1 MRRGQYFSG
10 NYGSALGSTANAA
23 NLIAQAGATQGQM
36 FANLGQQIDGAIE
49 KYAQNKKEGEAAD
62 MQIGAIIQNMTPERR
77 QEIASGESE
86 LGKSLSKFIDGELP
100 NSKKK
105 ALLGSLIT
113 VNTAD
118 QLKRKE
124 QMDAQRFL
132 QQQELTKLNM
142 QIARQNLARQK
153 DADQL
158 AEQNRVSENQFFQKL
173 PSLVTDPQAQR
184 QADIARPGLAALG
197 NGDAR
202 NRFMQAQLQDPR
214 NQKRVIDLTDQDF
227 LDQFKGDP
235 QQIERALA
243 FIEKRRAA
251 QKPQK
256 IARTITVQDGQG
268 GFTQVGVD
276 EAGNP
281 VRDFGPPKPS
291 GMYPTPEE
299 QAKGKEDILSV
310 ENANDFVNKTRENS
324 LDSAKSIRPATRALT
339 LLEKGDLDTGGIAE
353 LKTNTIAMLDSLG
366 IPIDKETMDK
376 VANTQNFRAE
386 VGKFLFENI
395 SNTKGSIS
403 EKEMDIFAKIS
414 PGLQM
419 TPEANKVLLKY
430 VIKKAERDKDRVK
443 FIQDMRR
450 KGVGI
455 VEQRNRLED
464 YMIEND
470 LSEVLSPIAG
480 QPGEQSPQNTFN
492 LNGQSVQGEVVG
504 TKPNGD
510 KLIKVNGQIF
520 VQPAQ

>member
-1 MRRGQYFSG
+1 MAIGDTVNAGLMRVDFSPIARAG
-10 NYGSALGSTANAA
+10 E
-23 NLIAQAGATQGQM
+23 AQAR
-36 FANLGQQIDGAIE
+36 ANQAFGDAIGGVIDKFYQKKKEKAEKEQLKQAYLKLGMPEEVADAAKNDKDLANQFINKMNADRNYSLEMEKFNQAGELRDLQRQQI
-49 KYAQNKKEGEAAD
+49 
-62 MQIGAIIQNMTPERR
+62 MRNMER
-77 QEIASGESE
+77 QES
-86 LGKSLSKFIDGELP
+86 
-100 NSKKK
+100 
-105 ALLGSLIT
+105 
-113 VNTAD
+113 AD
-118 QLKRKE
+118 QLKGE
-124 QMDAQRFL
+124 
-132 QQQELTKLNM
+132 ELM
-142 QIARQNLARQK
+142 A
-153 DADQL
+153 
-158 AEQNRVSENQFFQKL
+158 ENQFLQTL
-173 PSLVTDPQAQR
+173 PSLITSPQAQR
-184 QADIARPGLAALG
+184 QADIARPGLPALG
-197 NGDAR
+197 NADTR
-202 NRFMQAQLQDPR
+202 NRFLQSQLENPR
-214 NQKRVIDLTDQDF
+214 NQVPVMNLNDRDF
-227 LDQFKGDP
+227 LNQFKDDP
-235 QQIERALA
+235 QQIKRALA
-243 FIEKRRAA
+243 FIEKRREN

-256 IARTITVQDGQG
+256 IARTITVEDGQG
-268 GFTQVGVD
+268 GFTQIGVD

-324 LDSAKSIRPATRALT
+324 LESAKSIRPATRALT

-419 TPEANKVLLKY
+419 TPEANKVLLQY

-450 KGVGI
+450 KGVSI

-480 QPGEQSPQNTFN
+480 QPSEQTPQNTFN
-492 LNGQSVQGEVVG
+492 LNGQNVLGEVVG

>member
-1 MRRGQYFSG
+1 MV
-10 NYGSALGSTANAA
+10 
-23 NLIAQAGATQGQM
+23 NLIKANIMAIGDTVQAGLLRADFSPIQKAGQAQAQANQAFGQT
-36 FANLGQQIDGAIE
+36 LGGLVDKFYQ
-49 KYAQNKKEGEAAD
+49 KKKE
-62 MQIGAIIQNMTPERR
+62 
-77 QEIASGESE
+77 
-86 LGKSLSKFIDGELP
+86 
-100 NSKKK
+100 K
-105 ALLGSLIT
+105 AEKE
-113 VNTAD
+113 
-118 QLKRKE
+118 QLKQAYLKLGMSEEVADAAKNDKDLAGQFINKMNADRNYDLQMDQFNQLKSVQNLQKKRIKQGIANTKADRLRDQEARLKE
-124 QMDAQRFL
+124 QTKAEDLDRFIGTREMVNMPIGVQDQNPLMRGVKQPTAQ
-132 QQQELTKLNM
+132 
-142 QIARQNLARQK
+142 
-153 DADQL
+153 
-158 AEQNRVSENQFFQKL
+158 V
-173 PSLVTDPQAQR
+173 PQ
-184 QADIARPGLAALG
+184 
-197 NGDAR
+197 GDYMG
-202 NRFMQAQLQDPR
+202 NRFMQTEQGRSDFTSMVDAGIDPSDALDMASKFEAQELA
-214 NQKRVIDLTDQDF
+214 NQPK
-227 LDQFKGDP
+227 
-235 QQIERALA
+235 
-243 FIEKRRAA
+243 A
-251 QKPQK
+251 QK
-256 IARTITVQDGQG
+256 IVRTITVQDGEG

-281 VRDFGPPKPS
+281 VKDFGPPKPS
-291 GMYPTPEE
+291 GMYPTPKE

-310 ENANDFVNKTRENS
+310 ENANEFVNQTRTNS
-324 LDSAKSIRPATRALT
+324 LESAKSIRPATRALT

-419 TPEANKVLLKY
+419 TPEANKVLLQY

-480 QPGEQSPQNTFN
+480 QPSEQTPQNTFN
-492 LNGQSVQGEVVG
+492 LNGQNVQGEVVG

>member
-1 MRRGQYFSG
+1 MAIGDTVQAGLMRVDFSPIARAG
-10 NYGSALGSTANAA
+10 E
-23 NLIAQAGATQGQM
+23 AQARANQAFGDAVGGVINKFYQKKKDKQEREEREQAYLKMGLSDEEAKAASRDKDLANQFINKINADRNYSLEMEKFNQAGELRDLQM
-36 FANLGQQIDGAIE
+36 QQI
-49 KYAQNKKEGEAAD
+49 
-62 MQIGAIIQNMTPERR
+62 MRNMER
-77 QEIASGESE
+77 QES
-86 LGKSLSKFIDGELP
+86 
-100 NSKKK
+100 
-105 ALLGSLIT
+105 
-113 VNTAD
+113 
-118 QLKRKE
+118 
-124 QMDAQRFL
+124 
-132 QQQELTKLNM
+132 
-142 QIARQNLARQK
+142 
-153 DADQL
+153 ADQL
-158 AEQNRVSENQFFQKL
+158 AGEERMADNQFLQTL
-173 PSLVTDPQAQR
+173 PSLITSPQAQR
-184 QADIARPGLAALG
+184 QADIARPGLSALG
-197 NGDAR
+197 NADAR
-202 NRFMQAQLQDPR
+202 NRFMQAQLDDPR
-214 NQKRVIDLTDQDF
+214 NQVPVMNLNDRDF
-227 LDQFKGDP
+227 LNQFKDDP
-235 QQIERALA
+235 QQIKRALA
-243 FIEKRRAA
+243 FIEKRRDN

-256 IARTITVQDGQG
+256 IARTITVEDGQG
-268 GFTQVGVD
+268 GFTQIGVD

-299 QAKGKEDILSV
+299 QARGKEDILSV
-310 ENANDFVNKTRENS
+310 ENANEFVNQTRTNS
-324 LDSAKSIRPATRALT
+324 LESAKSIRPATRALT
-339 LLEKGDLDTGGIAE
+339 LLEKGDLDTGGITE

-395 SNTKGSIS
+395 SKTKGSIS
-403 EKEMDIFAKIS
+403 EKEMDIFTKIS

-419 TPEANKVLLKY
+419 TPEANKVLLQY

-450 KGVGI
+450 KGVSI

-480 QPGEQSPQNTFN
+480 QPSEQTPQNTFN
-492 LNGQSVQGEVVG
+492 LNGQNVQGEVVG

>member
-1 MRRGQYFSG
+1 MARRPYFSG
-10 NYGSALGSTANAA
+10 NYGSALGSYDTAAK
-23 NLIAQAGATQGQM
+23 LIAQAGATQGQM
-36 FANLGQQIDGAIE
+36 FANLGNQISSTLE
-49 KYAQNKKEGEAAD
+49 KFRLNKEKKEKEQRAENLFINQYESNPNHPIFKNLGIQSTDEAKAVAKDISKDPQLIQQAMKFAQFATVQQQAQEASQLRNLQMQQLQQSMENQKAD
-62 MQIGAIIQNMTPERR
+62 RLR
-77 QEIASGESE
+77 
-86 LGKSLSKFIDGELP
+86 
-100 NSKKK
+100 
-105 ALLGSLIT
+105 
-113 VNTAD
+113 AD
-118 QLKRKE
+118 Q
-124 QMDAQRFL
+124 
-132 QQQELTKLNM
+132 
-142 QIARQNLARQK
+142 
-153 DADQL
+153 
-158 AEQNRVSENQFFQKL
+158 NRMSENQFMQ
-173 PSLVTDPQAQR
+173 SLMSQTTSPQAQR

-202 NRFMQAQLQDPR
+202 NRFMQAQLQQPQ
-214 NQKRVIDLTDQDF
+214 NQVPVSSLGSQDF
-227 LDQFKGDP
+227 GRFASREGLDPKLSVARM
-235 QQIERALA
+235 EALRQA
-243 FIEKRRAA
+243 E

-310 ENANDFVNKTRENS
+310 ENANDFVNETRKNS
-324 LDSAKSIRPATRALT
+324 LDSAKSIQPATRALT

-480 QPGEQSPQNTFN
+480 QPVEQSPQNTFN